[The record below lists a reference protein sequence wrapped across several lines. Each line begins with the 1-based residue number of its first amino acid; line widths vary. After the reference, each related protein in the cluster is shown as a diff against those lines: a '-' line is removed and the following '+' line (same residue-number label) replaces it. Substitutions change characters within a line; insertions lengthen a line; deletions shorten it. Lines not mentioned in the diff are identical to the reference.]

1 MSNIPPKKQ
10 VALALLEQSGI
21 FIHLDPRGKDVIVP
35 NQFKEQT
42 ELVLQF
48 GLNMRVPIKDLEVQ
62 DDAICGTL
70 SFSRR
75 PFWCRI
81 PWDAVHAIVSDAD
94 RRGFSWQRIA
104 PAAPKRP
111 HLRAVGS
118 EPEPEADASPA
129 APDAAA
135 LSGEG
140 TCKLC
145 SIKWL
150 EEASACPLCGSTRE
164 EAFVPAPRSSEVALT
179 SDAPSAPE
187 EAPKPRPARGLTP
200 VAPLA
205 RVTES
210 EREMTAAPAAEA
222 GSDAAA
228 STDTTSRDDE
238 APPDDPPPPPKRPH
252 LRLVK

>member
-48 GLNMRVPIKDLEVQ
+48 GLNMRVPIKDLEVL

-104 PAAPKRP
+104 PAGPKRP

-118 EPEPEADASPA
+118 EPEPEAATPAPA
-129 APDAAA
+129 ADAAA

-150 EEASACPLCGSTRE
+150 EESSSCPLCGSSRE
-164 EAFVPAPRSSEVALT
+164 EAFVPAARSSEVVVT
-179 SDAPSAPE
+179 PDAPALDE
-187 EAPKPRPARGLTP
+187 KPRPARGLTP

-205 RVTES
+205 RVAEP
-210 EREMTAAPAAEA
+210 EVPAASSA
-222 GSDAAA
+222 DGAAASSDAA
-228 STDTTSRDDE
+228 SERPTQGSE
-238 APPDDPPPPPKRPH
+238 PPPDDPPPAPKRPH